1 MDPDQELLDLTASS
15 AVSSLS
21 DLLLNL
27 EKDEEND
34 EEKIKSLSLK
44 KETISRQLQRQSS
57 IKDKEINPH
66 TIQEKKIQT
75 FNEDKQRRAEKLEKK
90 ARLIAKKNEEEDL
103 VSLAKR
109 MQKAR
114 DTMDTKSRQIGEIPE
129 GKIGR
134 SHSLPTMKRKTTR

>member
-1 MDPDQELLDLTASS
+1 M
-15 AVSSLS
+15 
-21 DLLLNL
+21 
-27 EKDEEND
+27 
-34 EEKIKSLSLK
+34 
-44 KETISRQLQRQSS
+44 
-57 IKDKEINPH
+57 KDKEMNPH
-66 TIQEKKIQT
+66 MIQEKKIQT

-109 MQKAR
+109 MQQAR

-134 SHSLPTMKRKTTR
+134 SHSLPTMKKKTTR